1 MAALQRR
8 DGMAQKFA
16 QRRRPLATGI
26 FRKRLTFRGAAKR
39 TSAPGYGKALLR
51 RSFRRRPMRHHRF
64 RHSGRR
70 FGRRHRLGGLTR
82 SNNVH
87 IRNIAGI
94 PDSMMVKLKY
104 STTESF
110 TAASGGS
117 VFQTIK
123 LNSMHDP
130 YSPLTD
136 NPSGYAEMYSR
147 YSRAIVYASK
157 LTVRL
162 WSGAEAA
169 DEEPFRMVVIPCNSV
184 QLTAYQSYS
193 NVIAMDN
200 APHAKMKIFS
210 PGATLPTL
218 THYMKTSIL
227 DTADNRESDADIVG
241 DLAAPA
247 DTDPARLFTWL
258 IGMQTFAGTTTL
270 NVQIQVQCEY
280 YVKFFRLVA
289 PNEQTLIERNR
300 NGNEVKPRKPMKQ
313 EEKKESKPE
322 PKIPPQPEVPP
333 GYVLVK
339 KQ

>member
-1 MAALQRR
+1 
-8 DGMAQKFA
+8 
-16 QRRRPLATGI
+16 
-26 FRKRLTFRGAAKR
+26 
-39 TSAPGYGKALLR
+39 
-51 RSFRRRPMRHHRF
+51 
-64 RHSGRR
+64 
-70 FGRRHRLGGLTR
+70 
-82 SNNVH
+82 
-87 IRNIAGI
+87 
-94 PDSMMVKLKY
+94 MMVKLKY
-104 STTESF
+104 STTEAF
-110 TAASGGS
+110 TVALGGAAY
-117 VFQTIK
+117 QTIK

-130 YSPLTD
+130 YAGLTD
-136 NPSGYAEMYSR
+136 VPSGYTRLYEQ

-169 DEEPFRMVVIPCNSV
+169 DEEPFRMVVIPCNST
-184 QLTAYQSYS
+184 QLTAYSAYT
-193 NVIAMDN
+193 NVVALDN
-200 APHAKMKIFS
+200 APHGKMKIFS

-218 THYMKTSIL
+218 THFMKTSIL
-227 DTADNRESDADIVG
+227 DTADRRETDADVVG
-241 DLAAPA
+241 DLAAPVN
-247 DTDPARLFTWL
+247 TDPARLFTWL

-289 PNEQTLIERNR
+289 PAEQAIERNR
-300 NGNEVKPRKPMKQ
+300 NGNEVRPKPKQ